1 MLKIICL
8 GLMAYLGV
16 VLNLPVDG
24 NIAEIT
30 KFHVTTTI
38 KMRYAITTVET
49 WVRNKYNHKRE
60 VFFDMFIPKEA
71 FVSNFSMVINDKIY
85 VAKVDIKEIAAQIY
99 KESNNNAGLVEA
111 KTPRE
116 NVEVKHVRILKINS
130 K

>member
-30 KFHVTTTI
+30 KFHVKTTI

-49 WVRNKYNHKRE
+49 WVRNKYNHERE

-85 VAKVDIKEIAAQIY
+85 VAKVDIKEVAAQIY
-99 KESNNNAGLVEA
+99 KESDNNAGLVEA

-116 NVEVKHVRILKINS
+116 NVEVKHVRI
-130 K
+130 